1 MNFLAIHT
9 QKLTGPARQLQNR
22 QLHDTIKRQGRT
34 GPVFAYRGEF
44 CVENLIFSL
53 NATLPIFLVMVAGGI
68 LGRLGFLP
76 REFCKASDKLTFKI
90 TLPIMLFLDMS
101 DVDMRHDFQPKF
113 VLFCFGATLIS
124 ILVIWGLARALL
136 RDKTIIGEFVQ
147 ASYRSSAA
155 VLGVAFIQNIYGDAG
170 MAPLMILGS
179 VPLFNIFA
187 VLILMIEAPGEQRAT
202 PRPGQLLYGVVTN
215 PILLGIV
222 AGTVFSLLPV
232 ELPTIADKTLNSLAS
247 LTTPL
252 ALLSIG
258 ASFEGTKALQKA
270 GPTLVAALLKTV
282 GLSAIFI
289 PCAVVLGFREKEL
302 VALLIML
309 GSPTTP
315 SSYVM
320 AKNMGHE
327 GVLTAST
334 VAATTLLS
342 ALTLTAWIFILHG
355 GGWL

>member
-1 MNFLAIHT
+1 M
-9 QKLTGPARQLQNR
+9 
-22 QLHDTIKRQGRT
+22 
-34 GPVFAYRGEF
+34 
-44 CVENLIFSL
+44 ENLIFSL
-53 NATLPIFLVMVAGGI
+53 NATLPVFLVMVAGGI
-68 LGRLGFLP
+68 LGKLGFLP
-76 REFCKASDKLTFKI
+76 KEFCKASDKLTFKV
-90 TLPIMLFLDMS
+90 TLPIMLFLDMA
-101 DVDMRHDFQPKF
+101 DVDIAHDFEPKF

-124 ILVIWGLARALL
+124 ILVIWALARTFM

-187 VLILMIEAPGEQRAT
+187 VLILMIESPQEQHEA
-202 PRPGQLLYGVVTN
+202 PRPAQLLYGVITN
-215 PILLGIV
+215 PILLGII
-222 AGTVFSLLPV
+222 AGTIFSLLPV
-232 ELPTIADKTLNSLAS
+232 ELPVIAEKTLDSLAS

-258 ASFEGTKALQKA
+258 ASFEGPKALKKA
-270 GPTLVAALLKTV
+270 GPTLVAALIKTV

-289 PCAVVLGFREKEL
+289 PCALALGFRAKEII
-302 VALLIML
+302 ALLIML

-327 GVLTAST
+327 GVLTASAI
-334 VAATTLLS
+334 AATTLLS
-342 ALTLTAWIFILHG
+342 ALTLTGWIFILHG

>member
-1 MNFLAIHT
+1 M
-9 QKLTGPARQLQNR
+9 
-22 QLHDTIKRQGRT
+22 
-34 GPVFAYRGEF
+34 
-44 CVENLIFSL
+44 ENLIFSL
-53 NATLPIFLVMVAGGI
+53 NATLPVFLVMVAGGI
-68 LGRLGFLP
+68 LGKLGFLP
-76 REFCKASDKLTFKI
+76 KEFCKASDKLTFKV
-90 TLPIMLFLDMS
+90 TLPIMLFLDMA
-101 DVDMRHDFQPKF
+101 DVDMAHDFEPKF

-124 ILVIWGLARALL
+124 ILVIWALARTFM

-187 VLILMIEAPGEQRAT
+187 VLILMIESPQEQHEA
-202 PRPGQLLYGVVTN
+202 PRPAQLLYGVITN
-215 PILLGIV
+215 PILLGII
-222 AGTVFSLLPV
+222 AGTIFSLLPV
-232 ELPTIADKTLNSLAS
+232 ELPVIAEKTLDSLAS

-258 ASFEGTKALQKA
+258 ASFEGPKALKKA
-270 GPTLVAALLKTV
+270 GPTLVATLIKTV

-289 PCAVVLGFREKEL
+289 PCALALGFREKEL
-302 VALLIML
+302 IALLIML

-327 GVLTAST
+327 GVLTASAI
-334 VAATTLLS
+334 AATTLLS
-342 ALTLTAWIFILHG
+342 ALTLTGWIFILHG